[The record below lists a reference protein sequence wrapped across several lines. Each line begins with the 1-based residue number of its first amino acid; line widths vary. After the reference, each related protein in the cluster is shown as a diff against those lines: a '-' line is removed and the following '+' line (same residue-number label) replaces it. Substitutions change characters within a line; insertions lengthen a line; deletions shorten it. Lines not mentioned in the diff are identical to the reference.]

1 MARQVTGTG
10 AARRWAMRLVGAGI
24 AALIAAS
31 PALADALI
39 DNVNGVALDK
49 NGKVLHFTGL
59 LMTPQGKITK
69 LLGDHDKRPDKLDW
83 RTDMHGKVMLPGF
96 IDAHGH
102 VMDLGFRSMEV
113 DLSDTHSL
121 AEAKAKIAAYV
132 AANPDRKWIIGGG
145 WNQEQWGLGHFPTA
159 ADLDAV
165 VSDRPVVLDRIDS
178 HAVWV
183 NSAAMKAANITP
195 ATKAPPG
202 GQIVGGV
209 FVDAARQMIEKALPQ
224 PLARERDAAF
234 VRAQNLLL
242 SNGITATD
250 DMRETLADWLT
261 IRRAGDAGNLRM
273 RIVSYADSIETA
285 NLTAGNGPSPWLYD
299 GMLKMVGVKI
309 FADGALGSRGACL
322 KAPYTDDPKNS
333 GTCLLTDDQ
342 LRNTMSRAAMD
353 GFQIAVH
360 AIGDKANAEVLGA
373 IDALADT
380 YKGDRRWRIEHAQIV
395 DPADL
400 PQFAKHG
407 TIASMQPIHAVSD
420 MHMAEARLGPDR
432 LAGAYAWKSMLDNR
446 VPLAFG
452 SDYPN
457 DDFNP
462 FHGWAAAFTRQDA
475 QDLPFGGWQPQQ
487 RITKEQAWRAY
498 TQGAAYASFS
508 EDQYGTLAPGQWAD
522 FIIVDTDPT
531 LASPSQLRNT
541 KVEQT
546 WVGGRMMWS
555 SGQGSG
561 ARAADSR

>member
-1 MARQVTGTG
+1 MLAAMA
-10 AARRWAMRLVGAGI
+10 AMLLAT
-24 AALIAAS
+24 
-31 PALADALI
+31 PTLADALI
-39 DNVNGVALDK
+39 DNVNGIALDR
-49 NGKVLHFTGL
+49 NGKVIHFTGL
-59 LMTPQGKITK
+59 LMTPEGKITR
-69 LLGDHDKRPDKLDW
+69 LLDDRDKRPEKLDW
-83 RTDMHGKVMLPGF
+83 RTDMHGRVMLPGF

-102 VMDLGFRSMEV
+102 IMDLGFRTMEV
-113 DLSDTHSL
+113 DLSGTHSL

-159 ADLDAV
+159 ADLDSV
-165 VSDRPVVLDRIDS
+165 VGDRPVVLDRIDS

-183 NSAAMKAANITP
+183 NSAAMKAAGVTS
-195 ATKAPPG
+195 ATKAPAG
-202 GQIVGGV
+202 GQIIDGV
-209 FVDAARQMIEKALPQ
+209 FVDTAKRLIEKALPQ

-234 VRAQNLLL
+234 VRAQQLLL

-250 DMRETLADWLT
+250 DMRTTLADWLVF
-261 IRRAGDAGNLRM
+261 RRAADAGNLRM
-273 RIVSYADSIETA
+273 RIVSYADGIETA
-285 NLTAGNGPSPWLYD
+285 NLAAGNGPSPWLYGD
-299 GMLKMVGVKI
+299 MLRMVGVKI

-322 KAPYTDDPKNS
+322 KAPYADDPKNS
-333 GTCLLTDDQ
+333 GSCLLTDDQ

-353 GFQIAVH
+353 GFQVAVH

-373 IDALADT
+373 IDALSDT

-400 PQFAKHG
+400 PKFAEHG
-407 TIASMQPIHAVSD
+407 IVASMQPIHAVSD

-432 LAGAYAWKSMLDNR
+432 LAGAYAWKSMLDNH

-475 QDLPFGGWQPQQ
+475 NDLPFGGWQPQQ
-487 RITKEQAWRAY
+487 AITREQAWRAY

-508 EDQYGTLAPGQWAD
+508 EDHYGTLAPGQWAD

-531 LASPSQLRNT
+531 FASPGQLRNI

-555 SGQGSG
+555 RGQGTVGDGSH
-561 ARAADSR
+561 